1 MPPLRSRT
9 VTHGRN
15 MAGARALLRAT
26 GVAREDIGKPIV
38 AVANSFTEFVPG
50 HVHLREVGQ
59 VVADAVRA
67 AGAIPREFNTIAVD
81 DGIAMG
87 HGGMLYSLPSR
98 ELIADSVEY
107 MVNAHCADAMICV
120 SNCDKITPG
129 MLIAT
134 MRLNIP
140 TVFVSGGPMEAGAP
154 AGLSAPGSGGG
165 AGRKLDLIDSM
176 VASADP
182 SVSDEQ
188 LLEMEESACPTCGSC
203 SGMFTAN
210 SMNCLT
216 EAIGLALP
224 GNGTT
229 LATHSARRGLFER
242 AGRLI
247 AEITRQYYADGD
259 SSVLPRSIASRDA
272 FENAMALDVAMGG
285 STNTILHLLAAAHEA
300 GVDFGLKEIDELSRR
315 VPCLCKVAPSSSYH
329 VEDVH
334 RAGGI
339 PSILGELDR
348 ARLLNRGVRTVHSS
362 SLGEFLAGWDLGSAS
377 VRDEAV
383 ELYHAA
389 PGGVRTTRPYSQ
401 SARWDTLDTDR
412 TNGCIR
418 DVAHAY
424 TTDGGL
430 AVLYGNLAPDG
441 AIIKTAG
448 VPEEL
453 WRFSGP
459 AVVFE
464 SQEDAVAGILSGAV
478 SAGDVV
484 IIRYEGPRGGPGM
497 QEMLY
502 PTSFLKGKG
511 LGQACALITDGRFSG
526 GTSGL
531 SICHVAPEAAGGGTI
546 ALAENGDTVVIDIPR
561 RELRLDVPDP
571 ELAARRDRILAS
583 LGSYRPADRQR
594 PVSVA
599 LQVYAAMATS
609 ASTGAARDIA
619 LIAHPDK

>member
-26 GVAREDIGKPIV
+26 GVAREDIGKPII

-107 MVNAHCADAMICV
+107 MVNAHCADAMICI

-154 AGLSAPGSGGG
+154 AGLSP
-165 AGRKLDLIDSM
+165 GRKLDLIDPM

-188 LLEMEESACPTCGSC
+188 LSEMEEAACPTCGSC

-224 GNGTT
+224 GNGST

-259 SSVLPRSIASRDA
+259 SSVLPRSIANRDA

-300 GVDFGLKEIDELSRR
+300 GVDFGLKENDELSRR

-348 ARLLNRGVRTVHSS
+348 AGLLNRGVRTVHSS
-362 SLGEFLAGWDLGSAS
+362 SLDEFLNAWDLDSAS
-377 VRDEAV
+377 VSDEAV
-383 ELYHAA
+383 ELYHGA

-401 SARWDTLDTDR
+401 SARWDTLDQDR

-418 DVAHAY
+418 DAAHAY

-430 AVLYGNLAPDG
+430 AVLYGNLAPEG
-441 AIIKTAG
+441 AIVKTAG

-453 WRFSGP
+453 WHFSGP

-464 SQEDAVAGILSGAV
+464 SQEDAVAGILDGTV

-511 LGQACALITDGRFSG
+511 LGRDCALITDGRFSG

-531 SICHVAPEAAGGGTI
+531 SVCHVAPEAAGGGTI

-561 RELRLDVPDP
+561 RELRLDVPDS
-571 ELAARRDRILAS
+571 ELAARRDRVLAS

-594 PVSVA
+594 PVSAA

-609 ASTGAARDIA
+609 ASTGAARDIT

>member
-1 MPPLRSRT
+1 
-9 VTHGRN
+9 

-26 GVAREDIGKPIV
+26 GVAREDIGKPII

-107 MVNAHCADAMICV
+107 MVNAHCADAMICI

-154 AGLSAPGSGGG
+154 PALAGGSG
-165 AGRKLDLIDSM
+165 AKLDLIDPM
-176 VASADP
+176 IASADP
-182 SVSDEQ
+182 SVSEER
-188 LLEMEESACPTCGSC
+188 LLAMEESACPTCGSC

-229 LATHSARRGLFER
+229 LATHADRRGLFER

-247 AEITRQYYADGD
+247 AEITRQYYADD
-259 SSVLPRSIASRDA
+259 DASVLPRSIANRDA

-300 GVDFGLKEIDELSRR
+300 GVSFGLKEIDELSRR

-339 PSILGELDR
+339 PTILGELDR
-348 ARLLNRGVRTVHSS
+348 AGLLNRDVRTVHSA
-362 SLGEFLAGWDLGSAS
+362 SLREFLDAWDLGSPS

-389 PGGVRTTRPYSQ
+389 PGGVRTTRPYAQ

-412 TNGCIR
+412 TAGCIR
-418 DVAHAY
+418 DVEHAY
-424 TTDGGL
+424 TADGGL
-430 AVLYGNLAPDG
+430 AVLFGNLAPDG
-441 AIIKTAG
+441 AIVKTAG
-448 VPEEL
+448 VPEEI

-464 SQEDAVAGILSGAV
+464 SQEDAVAGILGGAV

-484 IIRYEGPRGGPGM
+484 VIRYEGPRGGPGM

-511 LGQACALITDGRFSG
+511 LGRSCALITDGRFSG

-531 SICHVAPEAAGGGTI
+531 SICHIAPEAAGGGPI

-561 RELRLDVPDP
+561 RELRLDVPDA
-571 ELAARRDRILAS
+571 ELALRRDRLVAS

-594 PVSVA
+594 PVSAA

-609 ASTGAARDIA
+609 AATGAARDIT
-619 LIAHPDK
+619 LLAHPDT

>member
-1 MPPLRSRT
+1 MPSLRSRT

-26 GVAREDIGKPIV
+26 GVAREDIGKPII

-59 VVADAVRA
+59 VVASAVRD

-107 MVNAHCADAMICV
+107 MVNAHCADAMICI

-140 TVFVSGGPMEAGAP
+140 TVFVSGGPMEAGPALASTGAGP
-154 AGLSAPGSGGG
+154 AGGS
-165 AGRKLDLIDSM
+165 KLDLIDPM
-176 VASADP
+176 IAAADP
-182 SVSDEQ
+182 SVSDER

-210 SMNCLT
+210 SMNCLA

-229 LATHSARRGLFER
+229 LATHSDRRGLFER

-247 AEITRQYYADGD
+247 AEITRQYYAGEDA
-259 SSVLPRSIASRDA
+259 SVLPRSIANRDA

-300 GVDFGLKEIDELSRR
+300 GVGFGLKEIDELSRR

-339 PSILGELDR
+339 PTILGELDR
-348 ARLLNRGVRTVHSS
+348 AGLLNRDVRTVHSA
-362 SLGEFLAGWDLGSAS
+362 SLREFLNEWDLRSPAVSA
-377 VRDEAV
+377 EAV

-389 PGGVRTTRPYSQ
+389 PGGVRTTRPYAQ
-401 SARWDTLDTDR
+401 SKRWDTLDLDQA
-412 TNGCIR
+412 NGCIR
-418 DVAHAY
+418 DIEHAY
-424 TTDGGL
+424 TADGGL
-430 AVLYGNLAPDG
+430 AVLFGNLAPDG
-441 AIIKTAG
+441 AIVKTAG
-448 VPEEL
+448 VPEEI

-464 SQEDAVAGILSGAV
+464 SQEDAVAGILGGAV
-478 SAGDVV
+478 TAGDVV
-484 IIRYEGPRGGPGM
+484 VIRYEGPRGGPGM

-511 LGQACALITDGRFSG
+511 LGRACALITDGRFSG

-531 SICHVAPEAAGGGTI
+531 SICHVAPEAAGGGPI
-546 ALAENGDTVVIDIPR
+546 ALAENGDTVVIDISR
-561 RELRLDVPDP
+561 RELRLDVPDA
-571 ELAARRDRILAS
+571 ELARRRDRLLAS
-583 LGSYRPADRQR
+583 LGSYQPVDRQR
-594 PVSVA
+594 PVSAA

-609 ASTGAARDIA
+609 AATGAARDIT